1 MKREQ
6 DKTKEQPLNE
16 LAELR
21 RRIASL
27 EALGDEHKR
36 TEEEITRFK
45 TIADTAPYGVAI
57 SSIKGDFIYVNNS
70 FSRMHGYTK
79 NELTG
84 RNFSI
89 LYPDEELET
98 MRTLRNTLI
107 EDGTHYMKEWW
118 RKRKDGTS
126 FPSFTYGH
134 VLKDEDGNPLYV
146 IGSVIDITERKKAEE
161 EYEKIFNLSPD
172 MVGIFTTEGELVK
185 VNHSWET
192 ILGYKTE
199 ELLKMG
205 WANLVHPDDVERT
218 NKEVE
223 EQLKGSPVVNF
234 INRYKCKDG
243 SYKTLEWQ
251 ATFAKGGIVYATAR
265 DITERKR
272 AEERLQ
278 QSEENLRAY
287 LESAP
292 DGIYINDLKGTF
304 LYGNKKAEEIMG
316 YKREELIG
324 KSFLKLKILSARD
337 LAKAGSLLALNI
349 MGKST
354 GPDEFELVRKDGS
367 PISVEINT
375 TPIKQGGKIVV
386 IGLVRYI
393 TERKRA
399 EEEIGKFKAISDSAG
414 YGAAIASIEGEFLYL
429 NEAYARMHGYT
440 IDELIGKHYSIL
452 YTEESLQDLER
463 FKQKLLQKG
472 TFFAEELWRRRKD
485 NTIFPSL
492 TTAGV
497 VKDDQGNPLYIA
509 ATVSDITER
518 KKTEEALRESEERYR
533 ALVDLGADFGQA
545 VVLQQDNEK
554 GIAIQIF
561 INDEWSRITGYSKD
575 ELIGMAFTNLIHPK
589 YRKATIDRY
598 KKRLKSELVSSMFE
612 ISIIRKDGSEVP
624 IEGTASGTMYKGKP
638 AVVGYFRDITE
649 RKQAEERE
657 SQLQEELTMTSRLAS
672 VGEMAAGIAHE
683 INNPLTGVVGFS
695 DLLLQKDLPEEVRK
709 DVTIIYEGAQRV
721 ASITR
726 RMLTFARQ
734 QKQEKTSVDIN
745 DIIETTLEMRTYALG
760 SSNIKLVKQLEGDLP
775 KITADAGQ
783 LQQVFLNI
791 ILNAETE
798 MVKAHKGGNLLVKTE
813 KVDNTIRI
821 SFKDDGPGI
830 LKKNLDKVFDPF
842 FTTREVGQGAGL
854 GLSVSHG
861 IVSQHSGRIYVKSQP
876 GKGATFVVELPI
888 VIKDEQLEME
898 VPTTEVPKAASKTRV
913 LVIDDEPMVQQY
925 LNDMLT
931 GEGYEVQVTDN
942 ASAALI
948 NVRNHQYDVILLD
961 IKMPGTDGIDLYKHL
976 QKTDKS
982 VARKVIFITGDV
994 MARNT
999 MAFLSRTKAPYIAK
1013 PFDAE
1018 QLRKEMARI
1027 TSP

>member
-1 MKREQ
+1 MKLR
-6 DKTKEQPLNE
+6 L
-16 LAELR
+16 LAERDVAKAGRL
-21 RRIASL
+21 L
-27 EALGDEHKR
+27 ELNTMGK
-36 TEEEITRFK
+36 
-45 TIADTAPYGVAI
+45 
-57 SSIKGDFIYVNNS
+57 SIGQ
-70 FSRMHGYTK
+70 
-79 NELTG
+79 
-84 RNFSI
+84 
-89 LYPDEELET
+89 
-98 MRTLRNTLI
+98 
-107 EDGTHYMKEWW
+107 DG
-118 RKRKDGTS
+118 
-126 FPSFTYGH
+126 
-134 VLKDEDGNPLYV
+134 L
-146 IGSVIDITERKKAEE
+146 
-161 EYEKIFNLSPD
+161 
-172 MVGIFTTEGELVK
+172 ELVK
-185 VNHSWET
+185 KN
-192 ILGYKTE
+192 
-199 ELLKMG
+199 
-205 WANLVHPDDVERT
+205 
-218 NKEVE
+218 
-223 EQLKGSPVVNF
+223 
-234 INRYKCKDG
+234 
-243 SYKTLEWQ
+243 
-251 ATFAKGGIVYATAR
+251 GG
-265 DITERKR
+265 
-272 AEERLQ
+272 
-278 QSEENLRAY
+278 
-287 LESAP
+287 
-292 DGIYINDLKGTF
+292 
-304 LYGNKKAEEIMG
+304 
-316 YKREELIG
+316 
-324 KSFLKLKILSARD
+324 
-337 LAKAGSLLALNI
+337 
-349 MGKST
+349 
-354 GPDEFELVRKDGS
+354 
-367 PISVEINT
+367 PISVEINN
-375 TPIKQGGKIVV
+375 TPIRQGGKIVV
-386 IGLVRYI
+386 IGLVRDI

-429 NEAYARMHGYT
+429 NEAYAQMHGYT

-575 ELIGMAFTNLIHPK
+575 ELIGMAFTNLIHPNS
-589 YRKATIDRY
+589 RKSTIDRY

-999 MAFLSRTKAPYIAK
+999 MAFLSRTKAPYITK